1 MNKSAA
7 NTIANLA
14 SRVWSIISTYIFIP
28 LYIKYLG
35 ETTYGLVSFF
45 ATLQGALT
53 LLGLG
58 LSSTLRREFAIGEED
73 YENRKRKHLLLR
85 STENIYVIIAVF
97 IMLICF
103 FGSDFISTK
112 WLNIEELDPRVC
124 STAISLMGVSI
135 GLQLISNLWFGC
147 ILGLGDQVFANGCT
161 VGWAAIKSVGSV
173 IISILTR
180 NIVLFYSW
188 HIISDILYLIVLRRF
203 ISKRLNIHVKW
214 KISDLRNIKTIWKY
228 ALGLF
233 AISIIALVTKQFD
246 KALISKYLTLSELGA
261 YNLAT
266 TLGGLSII
274 FASALS
280 VASLTEF
287 TQMVSTKRTDDLNL
301 TFSRYNTLVATV
313 IVTMGVFIATFA
325 TDIIRVWTNNEH
337 YINIIKD
344 AAPLVVMA
352 LVMIGLQEIPYSLV
366 LAYGNTKINNIV
378 GIASL
383 PMIIVVTYW
392 QILKNGVYGAGLAYI
407 ITMAIQTMVYLLW
420 IYKKYMPSLISKLML
435 KGLILPLTI
444 SFSIAFVSK
453 SLISTISSSSL
464 ITVLLAIVIG
474 ALTLAIEIMLFGRD
488 SLKLFRRKNS

>member
-1 MNKSAA
+1 VNKSAA

-58 LSSTLRREFAIGEED
+58 LSSTLRREFAVGEED
-73 YENRKRKHLLLR
+73 YENRKRKYLLLR
-85 STENIYVIIAVF
+85 STENIYAVIAIIIMAV
-97 IMLICF
+97 CF
-103 FGSDFISTK
+103 LGSNFISTR
-112 WLNIEELDPRVC
+112 WLNIEELDPKVC
-124 STAISLMGVSI
+124 SNAISLMGVSI

-147 ILGLGDQVFANGCT
+147 ILGLGNQVFANACT
-161 VGWAAIKSVGSV
+161 VAWAALKSVGSV

-180 NIVLFYSW
+180 DVVLFYCW
-188 HIISDILYLIVLRRF
+188 HIISDLLYLIVLRRF
-203 ISKRLNIHVKW
+203 ISKRLDIHVTW
-214 KISDLRNIKTIWKY
+214 KIHDIRNIKTIWKY

-246 KALISKYLTLSELGA
+246 KALISKFLTLSELGA

-287 TQMVSTKRTDDLNL
+287 TQMVSTKRTDDLNI

-313 IVTMGVFIATFA
+313 IITMGVFIATFA

-337 YINIIKD
+337 YINIIRD

-352 LVMIGLQEIPYSLV
+352 LVMIGLQEIPYSLA
-366 LAYGNTKINNIV
+366 LAYGNTKINNVV

-383 PMIIVVTYW
+383 PMIIVITYW

-407 ITMAIQTMVYLLW
+407 ITMAIQTIVYLFW
-420 IYKKYMPSLISKLML
+420 IYKKYTPSLIPKLML
-435 KGLILPLTI
+435 KGFVFPLTI
-444 SFSIAFVSK
+444 SISIASVSK
-453 SLISTISSSSL
+453 ALILTISSSSL
-464 ITVLLAIVIG
+464 ITVLLAIVTG
-474 ALTLAIEIMLFGRD
+474 AITLFIEIIVFGRD
-488 SLKLFRRKNS
+488 SLLLFRRKKS